1 MHVAFVNKWWKERTT
16 KNFISNESSRNVF
29 NRFRI
34 FTFVNHIACIIVS
47 LIEKVAMKS
56 RNLTKSLLIINDVKE
71 KQQRLEIRLDLRS
84 LAMKV
89 WEKFLIDLEFLISYQ
104 DHIYALYHY

>member
-1 MHVAFVNKWWKERTT
+1 
-16 KNFISNESSRNVF
+16 
-29 NRFRI
+29 
-34 FTFVNHIACIIVS
+34 
-47 LIEKVAMKS
+47 MKS

-104 DHIYALYHY
+104 DHICCIIINKSRSFRIVCIINTADWISNKQR